1 MGLTNLATIFA
12 AVLVSSDAVSHLF
25 TYLFI
30 YVSVSYVFYYVQFYC
45 LLSLL
50 HLWWL
55 GLALGLGL
63 RLLCGFVYTLAVDSI
78 AVVIS
83 FAFL

>member
-1 MGLTNLATIFA
+1 MQRGVSVCLSVCLSGRVSLHESDNLMGLTNLATIFA

-50 HLWWL
+50 HL
-55 GLALGLGL
+55 
-63 RLLCGFVYTLAVDSI
+63 
-78 AVVIS
+78 
-83 FAFL
+83 